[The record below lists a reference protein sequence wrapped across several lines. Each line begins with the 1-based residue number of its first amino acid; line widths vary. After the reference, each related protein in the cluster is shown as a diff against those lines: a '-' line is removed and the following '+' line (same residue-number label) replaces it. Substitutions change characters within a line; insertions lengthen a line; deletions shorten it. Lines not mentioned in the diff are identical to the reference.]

1 MRAVNVLITGFS
13 AEETQRLSD
22 TLLGAGFRVLG
33 AVGRQGARTF
43 ALAASPE
50 AVLVPEGPDGDHA
63 REWLADLDRGLRFV
77 EAPPGADAA
86 TLARRLAELP
96 PSEAGHTRPS
106 PRPEPADF
114 ARPEREAAPAHW
126 ELQAAAPAPAPAPA
140 PPLPGPATARARRPT
155 SPDAEAAEGREP
167 HPEMVSKLAQVRF
180 GDYHSILEVEPG
192 GSPYAVREA
201 FERLARRFSA
211 RGWPH
216 RLQPEEIDM
225 LDEIGRGLSDAQVVL
240 GEPELRARYERALAG
255 AALSGTGRP

>member
-43 ALAASPE
+43 AQAASPD
-50 AVLVPEGPDGDHA
+50 AVLVPAGPDGVRA
-63 REWLADLDRGLRFV
+63 REWLADLDRDLRFV
-77 EAPPGADAA
+77 DAPPGADAA
-86 TLARRLAELP
+86 TLTRSLADLP

-106 PRPEPADF
+106 PRSEPADF
-114 ARPEREAAPAHW
+114 APPAVPSLSH
-126 ELQAAAPAPAPAPA
+126 AAPAPPS
-140 PPLPGPATARARRPT
+140 PGPATARARRPT
-155 SPDAEAAEGREP
+155 SPTGPDADAAEGREP
-167 HPEMVSKLAQVRF
+167 HAELVSKLAQVRF

-255 AALSGTGRP
+255 AALGGASRP